1 MQTRL
6 TRGAGIL
13 LPIGSLP
20 SRYGIGSLGRE
31 AFRFVEYLCRAGQ
44 TYWQV
49 LPVGPTG
56 YGDSPYQ
63 SFSAFAGNPYFIDL
77 PTLCADGFL
86 TEEELSNAEINT
98 PEIPYEQL
106 YYTRFAVLRRAAER
120 FSDTAEYTA
129 FCEREA
135 AWLHDYALYM
145 SIKAQNDEYEWTLW
159 ECELRVRSPKALAA
173 AEKALAADI
182 RFWKVCQYWFFK
194 QWQAFKHYANEHGVQ
209 LIGDI
214 PIYVAGDSAD
224 VWANPELFELD
235 AEGHPTAVAGVP
247 PDCFSE
253 DGQRWGN
260 PLYRYDRM
268 KADGF
273 AWWRARM
280 AACARLYDVVRID
293 HFIGLARYF
302 SIPASCETAK
312 GGAWIK
318 GPDKA
323 LTDALDAARGNTRI
337 IAEDLGVLHPSVR
350 KLLKKTGYPGMKV
363 LLFAF
368 DGDSQNEYLPHHY
381 KENAV
386 VYGGTHDNETIV
398 GFCQTLRGKKRQFV
412 LSYLG
417 VKRTADVPR
426 ALLRAAYAS
435 VADVAIFQMQDVLA
449 LDNRARMN
457 TPSTLGGNWMWRM
470 RDDQLDDTVAQELHA
485 LATLYSRGRGCDND
499 KEL

>member
-6 TRGAGIL
+6 LRGAGIL

-31 AFRFVEYLCRAGQ
+31 AYRFVDFLCRAGQ

-77 PTLCADGFL
+77 PTLYADGLL
-86 TEEELSNAEINT
+86 TEEELSNAEIT
-98 PEIPYEQL
+98 ADEIPYEQI
-106 YYTRFAVLRRAAER
+106 YYTRFAVLRRAAAR
-120 FSDTAEYTA
+120 FKDTAEYMA

-135 AWLHDYALYM
+135 AWLQDYALYM
-145 SIKAQNDEYEWTLW
+145 SIKAQHGEREWTLW
-159 ECELRVRSPKALAA
+159 EPSLRRREPQALAEA
-173 AEKALAADI
+173 TEALAEDV
-182 RFWKVCQYWFFK
+182 RFWKVCQYWFFC
-194 QWQAFKHYANEHGVQ
+194 QWQALKRYANEHCIQ
-209 LIGDI
+209 LVGDI

-224 VWANPELFELD
+224 VWACPELFELD
-235 AEGHPTAVAGVP
+235 DEGYPTAVAGVP

-268 KADGF
+268 REDGF

-302 SIPASCETAK
+302 AIPASCATAK
-312 GGAWIK
+312 GGAWHK

-323 LTDALDAARGNTRI
+323 LTDALDAARGDTRI
-337 IAEDLGVLHPSVR
+337 LAEDLGVLHPSVR
-350 KLLKKTGYPGMKV
+350 RLLKRTGYPGMKV

-368 DGDSQNEYLPHHY
+368 DGGSDNEYLPHHY
-381 KENAV
+381 PENCV

-398 GFCQTLRGKKRQFV
+398 GFCKALRGEKRRFV

-435 VADVAIFQMQDVLA
+435 VADVAIFQMQDILV

-470 RDDQLDDTVAQELHA
+470 RADQLDDTIADELRA
-485 LATLYSRGRGCDND
+485 LAELYSRGRGCNND
-499 KEL
+499 KKL